1 MDFKNYW
8 VVSGDTDFFE
18 QELLPIMESIALFDS
33 DLVAKNGTNYVLT
46 NMTDP
51 VCSSNTYIP
60 LTLKD

>member
-1 MDFKNYW
+1 
-8 VVSGDTDFFE
+8 
-18 QELLPIMESIALFDS
+18 MESIALFDS